1 MTSVAG
7 RVAATA
13 GAFAAAGVAGAAA
26 TMLNKR
32 RTEQRRLTRGEDVE
46 FGSVRGDSYYVSA
59 SDDVSI
65 HVEIDDGPAPT
76 IVFVHGWMCDLDTWH
91 FQRLAL
97 RGHARLVFMEH
108 RSHGRSGRSGP
119 RNSSLHAMADDVRRV
134 IEAHASEGPVVLV
147 GHSMG
152 GMAVMQLAQMAP
164 ELFGDRVTGVVL
176 ISTSAGKLMRRSPG
190 LRFVVPMAKAAT
202 PLLDWGREFNSYS
215 VIRRWAFGPHARES
229 VVDMADEMILR
240 APTSVILNF
249 YDNFVELD
257 LGAGLDAIARCRTAV
272 VCGTKD
278 VMTPFSHS
286 RWMASH
292 IAGAELVPVTD
303 AGHMV
308 MLEEHEQVTEA
319 IERVLK
325 DIA

>member
-1 MTSVAG
+1 MRSVAA

-26 TMLNKR
+26 TRIKSRQVER
-32 RTEQRRLTRGEDVE
+32 RRHARGEDVA
-46 FGSVRGDSYYVSA
+46 FGSVHGDSYYVSA
-59 SDDVSI
+59 ADDVPI
-65 HVEIDDGPAPT
+65 HVEVDEGPAPT
-76 IVFVHGWMCDLDTWH
+76 VVFVHGWMCDVDTWH

-97 RGHARLVFMEH
+97 RGHARLVLMEQ
-108 RSHGRSGRSGP
+108 RSHGRSGRTGP
-119 RNSSLHAMADDVRRV
+119 RNSSLHDMAEDLRRV
-134 IEAHASEGPVVLV
+134 LDAHATEGPVVLV

-152 GMAVMQLAQMAP
+152 GMSIMQMAQLSP
-164 ELFGDRVTGVVL
+164 ELFGDRIKGVVL

-190 LRFVVPMAKAAT
+190 LRFAVPLIKAAS

-215 VIRRWAFGPHARES
+215 VIRRWAFGKHAHPAA
-229 VVDMADEMILR
+229 VDMADEMILR

-249 YDNFVELD
+249 HDNFVELD
-257 LGAGLDAIARCRTAV
+257 LGAGLGAISHCRASV
-272 VCGTKD
+272 VCGTQD

-286 RWMASH
+286 RWIASE
-292 IAGAELVPVTD
+292 IEGAELVPVND

>member
-26 TMLNKR
+26 TILNKR
-32 RTEQRRLTRGEDVE
+32 KTEQRRLQRGEE
-46 FGSVRGDSYYVSA
+46 IAFGTVRGDSYYVSA
-59 SDDVSI
+59 ADDVPI
-65 HVEIDDGPAPT
+65 HVEVDEGPAPT
-76 IVFVHGWMCDLDTWH
+76 VVFVHGWMCDLDTWH

-97 RGHARLVFMEH
+97 RDQARLVFMEQ

-119 RNSSLHAMADDVRRV
+119 RNSSLHDMADDLRRV
-134 IEAHASEGPVVLV
+134 LDAHAAEGPVVIV

-152 GMAVMQLAQMAP
+152 GMAVMQVAQLDP
-164 ELFGDRVTGVVL
+164 ELFDDRVKGVVL
-176 ISTSAGKLMRRSPG
+176 ISTSAGQLMRRSPG
-190 LRFVVPMAKAAT
+190 LRFVVPLVKAAS

-215 VIRRWAFGPHARES
+215 IIRRWAFGAHAQPAI
-229 VVDMADEMILR
+229 VDMADEMILR
-240 APTSVILNF
+240 APTAVVLNF

-257 LGAGLDAIARCRTAV
+257 LGAGLGAISRCRTSV

-286 RWMASH
+286 RWLARH
-292 IAGAELVPVTD
+292 IAGAELVPVND

>member
-1 MTSVAG
+1 MTSIAG
-7 RVAATA
+7 RIATTA
-13 GAFAAAGVAGAAA
+13 GAFAVAGVAGAAA
-26 TMLNKR
+26 TVLKNR
-32 RTEQRRLTRGEDVE
+32 QSERRRLARGEEVE

-59 SDDVSI
+59 ADDVPI

-97 RGHARLVFMEH
+97 RQHARLVLMEQ

-119 RNSSLHAMADDVRRV
+119 TNSSLADLADDLRRV
-134 IEAHASEGPVVLV
+134 IEAHAPDRPVVLV

-152 GMAVMQLAQMAP
+152 GMAIMKLAAIAP
-164 ELFGDRVTGVVL
+164 DLFGERITGVVL
-176 ISTSAGKLMRRSPG
+176 MSTSAGKLMKRSPA
-190 LRFVVPMAKAAT
+190 LRFVSGLIRGAS

-215 VIRRWAFGPHARES
+215 VIRRWAFGPHADPA
-229 VVDMADEMILR
+229 VVDMANEMILR
-240 APTSVILNF
+240 APTSVIVNF
-249 YDNFVELD
+249 ADNFVELD
-257 LGAGLDAIARCRTAV
+257 LGEGLGAISRCRTAV

-292 IAGAELVPVTD
+292 IEGAELVPVND

>member
-26 TMLNKR
+26 TVLKNRKTR
-32 RTEQRRLTRGEDVE
+32 ERRLSRGDEVP

-59 SDDVSI
+59 SDDVPI
-65 HVEIDDGPAPT
+65 HVEIDEGPGPT
-76 IVFVHGWMCDLDTWH
+76 IVFVHGWLCDLDTWH

-97 RGHARLVFMEH
+97 RGHARLVFMEL

-119 RNSSLHAMADDVRRV
+119 RNSSLHAMADDLHRV
-134 IEAHASEGPVVLV
+134 IDAHAPEGPVVLV

-152 GMAVMQLAQMAP
+152 GMAIMQLAQLAP
-164 ELFGDRVTGVVL
+164 EVFEDRIAGVALV
-176 ISTSAGKLMRRSPG
+176 STSAGKLMRRSPA
-190 LRFVVPMAKAAT
+190 LRFVVPLVKAAT
-202 PLLDWGREFNSYS
+202 PLLDWGREFNSYAI
-215 VIRRWAFGPHARES
+215 IRRWAFGPHAQPAR
-229 VVDMADEMILR
+229 VDMADEMILR
-240 APTSVILNF
+240 APTTVILNF

-257 LGAGLDAIARCRTAV
+257 LGAGLEVISRCRASV

-278 VMTPFSHS
+278 VMTPLSHS
-286 RWMASH
+286 RWLARH
-292 IAGAELVPVTD
+292 IAGAELVPVND

>member
-1 MTSVAG
+1 MRSVAA

-26 TMLNKR
+26 TRIKSRQVER
-32 RTEQRRLTRGEDVE
+32 RRHARGEDVA
-46 FGSVRGDSYYVSA
+46 FGSVHGDSYYVSA
-59 SDDVSI
+59 ADDVPI
-65 HVEIDDGPAPT
+65 HVEVDEGPAPT
-76 IVFVHGWMCDLDTWH
+76 VVFVHGWMCDVDTWH

-97 RGHARLVFMEH
+97 RGHARLVLMEQ
-108 RSHGRSGRSGP
+108 RSHGRSGRTGP
-119 RNSSLHAMADDVRRV
+119 RNSSLHDMAEDLRRV
-134 IEAHASEGPVVLV
+134 LDAHATEGPVVLV

-152 GMAVMQLAQMAP
+152 GMSIMQMAQLSP
-164 ELFGDRVTGVVL
+164 ELFGDRIKGVVL

-190 LRFVVPMAKAAT
+190 LRFAVPLIKAAS

-215 VIRRWAFGPHARES
+215 VIRRWAFGKHAHPAA
-229 VVDMADEMILR
+229 VDMADEMILR

-249 YDNFVELD
+249 HDNFVELD
-257 LGAGLDAIARCRTAV
+257 LGAGLGAISHCRASV
-272 VCGTKD
+272 VCGTQD

-286 RWMASH
+286 RWIASQ
-292 IAGAELVPVTD
+292 IEGAELVPVND

>member
-26 TMLNKR
+26 TILNKR
-32 RTEQRRLTRGEDVE
+32 KTEQRRLQRGEEVA
-46 FGSVRGDSYYVSA
+46 FGTVRGDSSYVSA
-59 SDDVSI
+59 ADDVPI
-65 HVEIDDGPAPT
+65 HVEVDDGPAPT

-97 RGHARLVFMEH
+97 RDHARLVFMEQ

-119 RNSSLHAMADDVRRV
+119 RNSSLHDMADDLRRV
-134 IEAHASEGPVVLV
+134 LDEHAAEGPVVIV

-152 GMAVMQLAQMAP
+152 GMAVMQLAQLEP
-164 ELFGDRVTGVVL
+164 ELFDDRVKGVVL
-176 ISTSAGKLMRRSPG
+176 ISTSAGKLMRGSPG
-190 LRFVVPMAKAAT
+190 LRFVVPLVKAAT

-215 VIRRWAFGPHARES
+215 IIRRWAFGPHAEPS

-240 APTSVILNF
+240 APTTVVLNF

-257 LGAGLDAIARCRTAV
+257 LGAGLDAISRCRTSV

-286 RWMASH
+286 RWLARH
-292 IAGAELVPVTD
+292 IAGAELVPVND

>member
-1 MTSVAG
+1 MRSLARIAT
-7 RVAATA
+7 TA

-26 TMLNKR
+26 TRIKNR
-32 RTEQRRLTRGEDVE
+32 QTERRRLMRGEE
-46 FGSVRGDSYYVSA
+46 IPFGSVHGESFYVTA
-59 SDDVSI
+59 ADDVPL
-65 HVEIDDGPAPT
+65 HVEIDEGPAPT
-76 IVFVHGWMCDLDTWH
+76 VVFVHGWMCDLDTWH

-97 RGHARLVFMEH
+97 RDHARLVLMEQ
-108 RSHGRSGRSGP
+108 RSHGRSGRTGP
-119 RNSSLHAMADDVRRV
+119 RNSSLHDMADDLRRV
-134 IEAHASEGPVVLV
+134 LDAHAPEGPVVLV

-152 GMAVMQLAQMAP
+152 GMSIMQLAQLAP

-176 ISTSAGKLMRRSPG
+176 VSTSAGKLMRRSPG
-190 LRFVVPMAKAAT
+190 LRFAVPLIKAAT

-215 VIRRWAFGPHARES
+215 VIRRWAFGPHAHPAA
-229 VVDMADEMILR
+229 VDMADEMILR
-240 APTSVILNF
+240 APTSVILDF
-249 YDNFVELD
+249 HDNFVELD
-257 LGAGLDAIARCRTAV
+257 LGAGLEAISRCRTSV
-272 VCGTKD
+272 VCGTQD

-286 RWMASH
+286 RWLARH
-292 IAGAELVPVTD
+292 IEGAELVPVND

>member
-1 MTSVAG
+1 MRSVAA

-26 TMLNKR
+26 TRIKSRQIER
-32 RTEQRRLTRGEDVE
+32 RRHARGEDVD
-46 FGSVRGDSYYVSA
+46 FGSVHGDSYYVSA
-59 SDDVSI
+59 ADDVPI
-65 HVEIDDGPAPT
+65 HVEIDEGPAPT
-76 IVFVHGWMCDLDTWH
+76 VVFVHGWMCDVDTWH

-97 RGHARLVFMEH
+97 RGHARLVLMEQ
-108 RSHGRSGRSGP
+108 RSHGRSGRTGP
-119 RNSSLHAMADDVRRV
+119 RNSSLHDMAEDLRRV
-134 IEAHASEGPVVLV
+134 LDAHATEGPVVLV

-152 GMAVMQLAQMAP
+152 GMSIMQMAQLSP
-164 ELFGDRVTGVVL
+164 ELFGDRIKGVVL

-190 LRFVVPMAKAAT
+190 LRFAVPLIKAAS

-215 VIRRWAFGPHARES
+215 VIRRWAFGKHAHPAA
-229 VVDMADEMILR
+229 VDMADEMILR

-249 YDNFVELD
+249 HDNFVELD
-257 LGAGLDAIARCRTAV
+257 LGAGLGAISRCRASV
-272 VCGTKD
+272 VCGTQD
-278 VMTPFSHS
+278 VITPFSHN
-286 RWMASH
+286 RW
-292 IAGAELVPVTD
+292 IAGQIEGAELVPVND

>member
-1 MTSVAG
+1 MRSVAA

-26 TMLNKR
+26 TRLKDR
-32 RTEQRRLTRGEDVE
+32 QVERRRLTRGEDVP
-46 FGSVRGDSYYVSA
+46 FGSVRGDSYYVSGA
-59 SDDVSI
+59 DDVPI
-65 HVEIDDGPAPT
+65 HVEIDEGPAPT
-76 IVFVHGWMCDLDTWH
+76 VVFVHGWMCDLDTWH

-97 RGHARLVFMEH
+97 RGHARLVLMEQ
-108 RSHGRSGRSGP
+108 RSHGRSGRTGP
-119 RNSSLHAMADDVRRV
+119 RNSSLHDMADDLHRV
-134 IEAHASEGPVVLV
+134 LDAHAPEGPVVLV

-152 GMAVMQLAQMAP
+152 GMAIMQLAQLAP
-164 ELFGDRVTGVVL
+164 ELFGERVRGVVL
-176 ISTSAGKLMRRSPG
+176 VSTSSGKLMRRSPA
-190 LRFVVPMAKAAT
+190 LRFTVPLIKAAS

-215 VIRRWAFGPHARES
+215 VIRRWAFGKHAQPAL
-229 VVDMADEMILR
+229 VDMADEMILR

-249 YDNFVELD
+249 HDNFVELD
-257 LGAGLDAIARCRTAV
+257 LGAGLGEISRCRTAV
-272 VCGTKD
+272 VCGTQD

-286 RWMASH
+286 RLLAGR
-292 IAGAELVPVTD
+292 IEGAELVPVND

>member
-1 MTSVAG
+1 MTSVAA

-26 TMLNKR
+26 TMLKNR
-32 RTEQRRLTRGEDVE
+32 QTERRRLSRGDEVP
-46 FGSVRGDSYYVSA
+46 FGSVHGESYYVSGA
-59 SDDVSI
+59 DDVPI
-65 HVEIDDGPAPT
+65 HVEIDEGPAPT
-76 IVFVHGWMCDLDTWH
+76 VVFVHGWVCDLDTWH

-97 RGHARLVFMEH
+97 RDHARLVFMEQ

-119 RNSSLHAMADDVRRV
+119 QNSSLADMADDLHRV
-134 IEAHASEGPVVLV
+134 LKAHAPDGPIVLV

-152 GMAVMQLAQMAP
+152 GMTIMELASKTP
-164 ELFGDRVTGVVL
+164 ELFGDRIVGVVL
-176 ISTSAGKLMRRSPG
+176 ISTSAGKLMRRSPV
-190 LRFVVPMAKAAT
+190 LRMLAPIVKAAT
-202 PLLDWGREFNSYS
+202 PVLDWGREFNSYS
-215 VIRRWAFGPHARES
+215 VIRRWGFGPHADTA

-240 APTSVILNF
+240 APTTVILTF
-249 YDNFVELD
+249 YTNFVELD
-257 LGAGLDAIARCRTAV
+257 LGAGLEAISRTRTSV

-286 RWMASH
+286 RWLAKQ
-292 IAGAELVPVTD
+292 IPGTELVPVND

-308 MLEEHEQVTEA
+308 MMEEHEQVTEA

-325 DIA
+325 DIS

>member
-1 MTSVAG
+1 D
-7 RVAATA
+7 
-13 GAFAAAGVAGAAA
+13 
-26 TMLNKR
+26 
-32 RTEQRRLTRGEDVE
+32 E
-46 FGSVRGDSYYVSA
+46 
-59 SDDVSI
+59 
-65 HVEIDDGPAPT
+65 GPAPT

-97 RGHARLVFMEH
+97 RDHARLVFMEQ

-119 RNSSLHAMADDVRRV
+119 RNSSLHDMADDLRRV
-134 IEAHASEGPVVLV
+134 LDAHAAEGPVVIV

-152 GMAVMQLAQMAP
+152 GMAVMQLAQLDP
-164 ELFGDRVTGVVL
+164 ELFDDRVKGVVL
-176 ISTSAGKLMRRSPG
+176 VSTSAGKLMRRSPG
-190 LRFVVPMAKAAT
+190 LRFVVPLAKAAT
-202 PLLDWGREFNSYS
+202 PLLDWGREFNSHAI
-215 VIRRWAFGPHARES
+215 IRRWAFGPHAQPS
-229 VVDMADEMILR
+229 IVDMADEMILR
-240 APTSVILNF
+240 VPTSVVLNF

-257 LGAGLDAIARCRTAV
+257 LGAGLDAISRCRTSV

-286 RWMASH
+286 RWLARPIS
-292 IAGAELVPVTD
+292 GAELVPVND

-325 DIA
+325 DVA

>member
-1 MTSVAG
+1 MTSVAA

-26 TMLNKR
+26 TMLKKR
-32 RTEQRRLTRGEDVE
+32 QTQKRRLTRGDDVP
-46 FGSVRGDSYYVSA
+46 FGSVHGDSYYVSA
-59 SDDVSI
+59 ADDVPI
-65 HVEIDDGPAPT
+65 HVEIDEGPAPT

-97 RGHARLVFMEH
+97 RGHARLVFMEQ

-119 RNSSLHAMADDVRRV
+119 QNSSLADMADDLRRV
-134 IEAHASEGPVVLV
+134 LDAHAPEGPIVLV

-152 GMAVMQLAQMAP
+152 GMTIMQLAHESP
-164 ELFGDRVTGVVL
+164 ELFGERVRGVVL
-176 ISTSAGKLMRRSPG
+176 ISTSSGDLMKRSPA
-190 LRFVVPMAKAAT
+190 LRFAVPLIKAAT

-215 VIRRWAFGPHARES
+215 VIRRWAFGPHADPSR
-229 VVDMADEMILR
+229 VDMADEMILR
-240 APTSVILNF
+240 APTTVILNF
-249 YDNFVELD
+249 HENFVELD
-257 LGAGLDAIARCRTAV
+257 LGDGLGAIASCRTAI

-278 VMTPFSHS
+278 VMTPFRHS
-286 RWMASH
+286 RTLATL
-292 IAGAELVPVTD
+292 IPGAELVPIVD

>member
-1 MTSVAG
+1 MRSVAA

-26 TMLNKR
+26 TRLKNR
-32 RTEQRRLTRGEDVE
+32 QTERRRLTRGEEVP

-59 SDDVSI
+59 ADDVPI
-65 HVEIDDGPAPT
+65 HVEIDEGPAPT

-97 RGHARLVFMEH
+97 RGHARLVFMEQ
-108 RSHGRSGRSGP
+108 RSHGRSGRTGP
-119 RNSSLHAMADDVRRV
+119 RNSSLHDMADDLRRV
-134 IEAHASEGPVVLV
+134 IDTHATEGPVVLV

-152 GMAVMQLAQMAP
+152 GMTIMQLAQLAP

-176 ISTSAGKLMRRSPG
+176 VSTSAGQLMRRSPA
-190 LRFVVPMAKAAT
+190 LRFAVPLIKAAT

-215 VIRRWAFGPHARES
+215 VIRRWAFGPHAQPAA
-229 VVDMADEMILR
+229 VDMADEMILR

-249 YDNFVELD
+249 HDNFVELD
-257 LGAGLDAIARCRTAV
+257 LGAGLGAISRCRTSI
-272 VCGTKD
+272 VCGTQD

-286 RWMASH
+286 RWLARH
-292 IAGAELVPVTD
+292 IEGSELVPVNE

>member
-26 TMLNKR
+26 TMLKKR
-32 RTEQRRLTRGEDVE
+32 QTQLRRLARGDEVA
-46 FGSVRGDSYYVSA
+46 FGSVHGDSYYVSA
-59 SDDVSI
+59 ADDVPI
-65 HVEIDDGPAPT
+65 HVEIDEGLAPT
-76 IVFVHGWMCDLDTWH
+76 VLFVHGWMCDLDTWH

-97 RGHARLVFMEH
+97 RDHARLVLMEQ

-119 RNSSLHAMADDVRRV
+119 RNSSLADMADDLRRV
-134 IEAHASEGPVVLV
+134 IEAHAADGPVVLV

-152 GMAVMQLAQMAP
+152 GMAIMQLAQSHPDIFQDQIA
-164 ELFGDRVTGVVL
+164 GVVL
-176 ISTSAGKLMRRSPG
+176 MSTSGGKLMKRSPA
-190 LRFVVPMAKAAT
+190 LRMVKPMVKAVT

-215 VIRRWAFGPHARES
+215 VIRRWAFGPHVDPA
-229 VVDMADEMILR
+229 VVDMANEMILR
-240 APTSVILNF
+240 APTRVIINF

-257 LGAGLDAIARCRTAV
+257 LGAGLEVISRCRTSV
-272 VCGTKD
+272 VCGTQD

-286 RWMASH
+286 RWLARH
-292 IAGAELVPVTD
+292 IPGAELVPVND

-325 DIA
+325 DIS

>member
-1 MTSVAG
+1 MTSFAG

-13 GAFAAAGVAGAAA
+13 GALAAAGVAGTAA
-26 TMLNKR
+26 TILKNRKA
-32 RTEQRRLTRGEDVE
+32 EQRRLSRGEEVP

-59 SDDVSI
+59 SDDVPI
-65 HVEIDDGPAPT
+65 HVEVDEGPGPT
-76 IVFVHGWMCDLDTWH
+76 IVFLHGWMCDLDTWH

-97 RGHARLVFMEH
+97 RDHARLVFMEH

-119 RNSSLHAMADDVRRV
+119 ANSSLHDMADDVRRV
-134 IEAHASEGPVVLV
+134 LDTHAPDGPVVLV

-152 GMAVMQLAQMAP
+152 GMAAMQLAQLAP
-164 ELFGDRVTGVVL
+164 ELFDDRIAGVVL
-176 ISTSAGKLMRRSPG
+176 VSTSAGKLMRRSPA
-190 LRFVVPMAKAAT
+190 LRFIVPLVKAAS
-202 PLLDWGREFNSYS
+202 PLLDWGREFNSYT
-215 VIRRWAFGPHARES
+215 VIRRWAFGPHAQASR
-229 VVDMADEMILR
+229 VDMADEMILR
-240 APTSVILNF
+240 APTAVVLNF

-257 LGAGLDAIARCRTAV
+257 LGDGLDAISRCRTSV

-278 VMTPFSHS
+278 VMTPFEHS
-286 RWMASH
+286 RWLARH
-292 IAGAELVPVTD
+292 IAGSELVPVND